1 MSSDVTGRRS
11 ATSRTAQGSTER
23 AIGPGVTS
31 PCVDAPAEVLEFIRY
46 CYRRRGIG
54 WPELY
59 DEMCGVA
66 ARGSYRGMD
75 YDALSA
81 LGIGFS
87 LQELPRLAALS
98 GRVVAE
104 ERGARAAAQGGV
116 MADVVVMPEGGA
128 TGEGG
133 GGTDTGPVLALEPN
147 RAGDEASRVRA
158 AMIAATAG

>member
-1 MSSDVTGRRS
+1 V
-11 ATSRTAQGSTER
+11 
-23 AIGPGVTS
+23 
-31 PCVDAPAEVLEFIRY
+31 EVLEFIRY

-75 YDALSA
+75 YDALAA

-104 ERGARAAAQGGV
+104 ERSARAAAERGV
-116 MADVVVMPEGGA
+116 MADVVAVSEGA
-128 TGEGG
+128 V
-133 GGTDTGPVLALEPN
+133 GTDTGPLRSLAVESD
-147 RAGDEASRVRA
+147 RQGDDAARVRA
-158 AMIAATAG
+158 AMIAASAG